1 MNVMVELV
9 ATMLDAVAHVTAR
22 SDDVSATLNATVNEE
37 HVSTEYGM
45 L

>member
-1 MNVMVELV
+1 MNVMELV
-9 ATMLDAVAHVTAR
+9 VTMLDAVAHVTPR
-22 SDDVSATLNATVNEE
+22 SDDVSALNATVNRE

>member
-9 ATMLDAVAHVTAR
+9 VTMLDAVAHVTYKIY
-22 SDDVSATLNATVNEE
+22 DGSALNATVNEE